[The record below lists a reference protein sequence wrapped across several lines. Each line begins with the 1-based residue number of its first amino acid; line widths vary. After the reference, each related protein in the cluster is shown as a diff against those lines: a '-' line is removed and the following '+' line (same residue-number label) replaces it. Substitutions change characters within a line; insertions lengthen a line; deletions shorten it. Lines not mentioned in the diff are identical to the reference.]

1 MSMTQFQS
9 PARSPLAAALPA
21 HAPARP
27 PSQVQ
32 GQGQAQAQAQ
42 VQTASAVFAKKMSKN
57 MVAVALVTAIFAF
70 KAASDQNL
78 ERAMVAAPAIDYGAP
93 LSGAHLD

>member
-32 GQGQAQAQAQ
+32 GQGQAQAQ